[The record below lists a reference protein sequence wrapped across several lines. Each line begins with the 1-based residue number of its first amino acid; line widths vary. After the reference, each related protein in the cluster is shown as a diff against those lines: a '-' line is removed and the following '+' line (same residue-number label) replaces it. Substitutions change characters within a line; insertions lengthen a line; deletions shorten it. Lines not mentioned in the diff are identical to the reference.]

1 MAVKF
6 FGKGKK
12 RLFKGF
18 GIVRLVFRVLLYM
31 IIALFAFSVGS
42 VLFLHAPDVEPAPYA
57 PPVAPKM
64 EGALRK
70 NSALSDVQL
79 LAKGKLN
86 GPEDIA
92 VDNNGTVYT
101 GLEDGRIVKISP
113 DGEVV
118 TFAETGGRPLGLQ
131 WGPRGDL
138 IVADGVRGLLSVNPE
153 GKVSELVPPAN
164 STVPFE
170 LADDLDVSR
179 KKAYKSGLIYF
190 SDATGPE
197 VEMDY
202 YQDLMIHKPLGR
214 LLSVNYYTRETKVLL
229 EDLYF
234 ANGVALSPDEDF
246 VLVSETSEYRITRLW
261 LKGPRV
267 GDRDVFADNLPG
279 FPDGISGDGDGNYW
293 VAMVSPRMWFV
304 DNIVLPNLW
313 LRKLLM
319 HLPTWTRLKGASY
332 ALIIQLNSEGEIVE
346 SLHDPSGKSLSGIT
360 NVVERDGKLY
370 IGTLEGDAVGVYDRE
385 SGGF

>member
-1 MAVKF
+1 MKF

-12 RLFKGF
+12 RIIKGF
-18 GIVRLVFRVLLYM
+18 GLVRLVFRVLLYM
-31 IIALFAFSVGS
+31 VITVFIFSVGS
-42 VLFLHAPDVEPAPYA
+42 VLFLHAPNIEPAPYA
-57 PPVAPKM
+57 PPIAPKM
-64 EGALRK
+64 EGALRE
-70 NSALSDVQL
+70 NSALRSVKL
-79 LAKGKLN
+79 LAEGKLN

-92 VDNNGTVYT
+92 VGNNGNVFT

-138 IVADGVRGLLSVNPE
+138 IVADGGRGLLSVNLE
-153 GKVSELVPPAN
+153 GEVTVLVPRAE
-164 STVPFE
+164 TVPLE
-170 LADDLDVSR
+170 MADDLDVSS
-179 KKAYKSGLIYF
+179 SGLIYF
-190 SDATGPE
+190 SDATGSE
-197 VEMDY
+197 VGMDY
-202 YQDLMIHKPLGR
+202 YQDLMIHRPLGR
-214 LLSVNYYTRETKVLL
+214 LLRFDYYTDDLEVLL
-229 EDLYF
+229 TGLYF

>member
-1 MAVKF
+1 MKF

-31 IIALFAFSVGS
+31 IIAVFIFSVGS

-64 EGALRK
+64 EGALRE

-92 VDNNGTVYT
+92 VDNDGTVYT
-101 GLEDGRIVKISP
+101 GLEDGRIVKISSEG
-113 DGEVV
+113 DVKS
-118 TFAETGGRPLGLQ
+118 FAETGGRPLGLQ

-138 IVADGVRGLLSVNPE
+138 IVADGVRGLLSVNPKGE
-153 GKVSELVPPAN
+153 VTVLVPRAE
-164 STVPFE
+164 TVPLE
-170 LADDLDVSR
+170 LADDLDVSS
-179 KKAYKSGLIYF
+179 SGLIYF

-197 VEMDY
+197 VQMDY
-202 YQDLMIHKPLGR
+202 YQDLMIHRPMGR
-214 LLSVNYYTRETKVLL
+214 LLRFDYYTDELEELL
-229 EDLYF
+229 TGLYF

-246 VLVSETSEYRITRLW
+246 VLVSEMSEYRITRLW
-261 LKGPRV
+261 LKGPRKEESE
-267 GDRDVFADNLPG
+267 VFADNLPG

-293 VAMVSPRMWFV
+293 VALVSPRMWFV

-319 HLPTWTRLKGASY
+319 HFPKWTRLSGSSY
-332 ALIIQLNSEGEIVE
+332 GLIIQLNSEGEIVE

-360 NVVERDGKLY
+360 NVVEREEKLY
-370 IGTLEGDAVGVYDRE
+370 IGTLEGDAIGVYDRE
-385 SGGF
+385 